1 MSADSDF
8 RSDNSILKKAAAGL
22 GSDISILR
30 AAVELVRVLNRT
42 VDANLPQEIA
52 DIVKFHSAGAAAAA
66 VASGWV
72 PGFGGL
78 AAVGINAGFIWT
90 MYGRINSKIGLPFSE
105 NVVKSIATGIATNLA
120 AGFTGS
126 LVLSTLF
133 SFIPGIG
140 SVGAS
145 AIVGGTCYALTL
157 ASGFVYLKLLTKLFL
172 SRQDPAHMDLDSLKD
187 AASQVIAS
195 ENIKD
200 IISNAKAGY
209 KPPSE

>member
-1 MSADSDF
+1 MSTDSDF
-8 RSDNSILKKAAAGL
+8 
-22 GSDISILR
+22 GSDDFILQ
-30 AAVELVRVLNRT
+30 AAEGLVRVLNRT

-145 AIVGGTCYALTL
+145 VIVGGTCYALTL

-172 SRQDPAHMDLDSLKD
+172 SRQDPAQMDLDSLKD

>member
-1 MSADSDF
+1 MSTDSDF
-8 RSDNSILKKAAAGL
+8 GSDNSILKKAAAGL

-52 DIVKFHSAGAAAAA
+52 DIVKFHSVGAAAA

-172 SRQDPAHMDLDSLKD
+172 SRQDPAQMDLDSLKD